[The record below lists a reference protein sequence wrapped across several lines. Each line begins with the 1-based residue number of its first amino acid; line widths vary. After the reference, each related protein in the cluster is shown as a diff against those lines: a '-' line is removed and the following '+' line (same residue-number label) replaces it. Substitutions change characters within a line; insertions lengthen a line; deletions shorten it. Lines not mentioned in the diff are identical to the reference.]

1 MVGIVSC
8 GGYVPFYRLS
18 RDEIARAWGDSSAGG
33 EKAVAGY
40 DEDTIT
46 MAVDAAVDCLGS
58 IDRQSIDGLYF
69 ASTSAPYTEKQSA
82 ALIACALDLRR
93 DALTID
99 FANSLRSGTIALTA
113 ALDAVAAGSAK
124 MVLVIAADCR
134 VGIPHSALEAISGD
148 GAAALLV
155 GNVDVAAEIQG
166 RYSIN
171 DEFTGLWKRQNDTFV
186 RSWEDRLIV
195 SKGYEPVFQEA
206 VSGLI
211 EKYNLSLKDF
221 AKAAFYAPTLR
232 AHATMARL
240 LKLDPKT
247 QVQEPLFSTVGN
259 TGAALALMI
268 LVGALEE
275 LKPGDKV
282 LLANYG
288 DGADA
293 FVLQATDQIERL
305 RGKRAIKGHL
315 ASKMPLVNYERYLA
329 FREIIPMEPP
339 SRPPNQSSA
348 ALVSRPSERDRL
360 FKFLG
365 SKCRR
370 CGTVLYPPPQVC
382 QNCGARGEFDYIRLS
397 DKRAKIFSF
406 SGDMLAGVLDPPMII
421 AMIDFD
427 GGGRAEL
434 LLTDRDPAT
443 VKIGMP
449 VELTF
454 RRFHEAAD
462 FHNYYWK
469 ARPPRLS

>member
-1 MVGIVSC
+1 
-8 GGYVPFYRLS
+8 
-18 RDEIARAWGDSSAGG
+18 
-33 EKAVAGY
+33 
-40 DEDTIT
+40 
-46 MAVDAAVDCLGS
+46 MAVDAAVDCLGN

-99 FANSLRSGTIALTA
+99 FANSLRSGTMALTA

-134 VGIPHSALEAISGD
+134 VGIPYSALETITGD

-155 GNVDVAAEIQG
+155 GDADVAADIQG
-166 RYSIN
+166 RYSVN
-171 DEFTGLWKRQNDTFV
+171 DEFTGIWKRQNDAFV
-186 RSWEDRLIV
+186 RSWEDRFII
-195 SKGYEPVFQEA
+195 SKGYEPVLEEA
-206 VSGLI
+206 VSGLLK
-211 EKYNLSLKDF
+211 KYDLTIKDF
-221 AKAAFYAPTLR
+221 TKAAFYAPTLR
-232 AHATMARL
+232 AHATMAKS
-240 LKLDPKT
+240 LKLDPKI
-247 QVQEPLFSTVGN
+247 QVQEPLFTTAGN
-259 TGAALALMI
+259 TGAALALMM

-275 LKPGDKV
+275 VRPGDRV

-293 FVLQATDQIERL
+293 FVLQATDQIEGL

-329 FREIIPMEPP
+329 FREIIPMEAPA
-339 SRPPNQSSA
+339 RPPNQSSA
-348 ALVSRPSERDRL
+348 ALVSRPDERDRL
-360 FKFLG
+360 LRFLG
-365 SKCRR
+365 SKCQR
-370 CGTVLYPPPQVC
+370 CGTILYPPPQVC
-382 QNCGARGEFDYIRLS
+382 MNCGARGEFDSVRLS
-397 DKRAKIFSF
+397 DKRGKIFSF
-406 SGDMLAGVLDPPMII
+406 SADLLAGTLDPPLVVVI
-421 AMIDFD
+421 IDFD
-427 GGGRAEL
+427 DGGRAEL

-454 RRFHEAAD
+454 RKFHEAAG

-469 ARPPRLS
+469 ARPPRLG